1 MVKELNKIF
10 LILFGDSMSDIESID
25 YYDYKALLKRAR
37 SQIPDY
43 VFQKDRFELPEIEI
57 LIEGN
62 RTIIRNFRE
71 LAKAVNRDEEF
82 FAKYL
87 LKETGSAGNLEGGR
101 LILQRRINP
110 DLLKSR
116 INDFLREYVI
126 CRECGKPDTKIIKE
140 GRVHLLKCMACG
152 AIRPIRMI

>member
-1 MVKELNKIF
+1 
-10 LILFGDSMSDIESID
+10 MSDIESID

-43 VFQKDRFELPEIEI
+43 AFQKDRFELPEIEI

-71 LAKAVNRDEEF
+71 LAKAVNREEEF

>member
-1 MVKELNKIF
+1 MEKELNKIF
-10 LILFGDSMSDIESID
+10 FYFIFGDNMSIENID

-43 VFQKDRFELPEIEI
+43 VFQKDRFELPPIEI

-101 LILQRRINP
+101 LILQRKINP
-110 DLLKSR
+110 ELLKSR
-116 INDFLREYVI
+116 INDFLKEYVI